1 LISLTKEQLKEL
13 RKNYRLSLRQESFRQ
28 GMSVSTVLGNYEYVR
43 ANRCKYLP
51 SNNGR
56 SNVSQ
61 YFCEACEIECC
72 DIKQKPSGD
81 PVILEHA

>member
-1 LISLTKEQLKEL
+1 MISLTKEQLKEL